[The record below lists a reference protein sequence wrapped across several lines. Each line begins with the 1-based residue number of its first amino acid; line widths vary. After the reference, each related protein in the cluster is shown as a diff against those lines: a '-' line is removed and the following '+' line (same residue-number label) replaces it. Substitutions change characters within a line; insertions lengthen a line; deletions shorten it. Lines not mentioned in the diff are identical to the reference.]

1 MIILRA
7 PTYFVVFD
15 IDGDGDVDGVV
26 VAVVI
31 DDDDDDAAAAIFCKF
46 SCCFLSLY

>member
-15 IDGDGDVDGVV
+15 IDGDVDGVV
-26 VAVVI
+26 VVT
-31 DDDDDDAAAAIFCKF
+31 DDDDDDAAAAAAIFCKF